1 MPWEY
6 CGIALCSTLLSYN
19 TVHYCG
25 NPGKMNQCSRQR
37 GLDWPMCHKTHN
49 NCFKLSVS
57 DNHCNTFTCQFFTV
71 SLFYTTWAA
80 STRLDNFA
88 ASLFHFLFMWSK
100 KTSVWLL
107 RNTSLS
113 LLKVQE
119 AHNNLA
125 IFQGCNFGAFYLASE
140 LKNIS
145 FLPGVNPPLTAA
157 FTLTIQYS
165 TLETFQWPLVA
176 IKYLIY
182 YNNLFEKIWDQLEN
196 FALRLFRGS
205 HGFNPGGGPAP
216 LGPPLYFPD
225 CRDPVAL
232 VDRGFDAAT
241 SAMWLK
247 HGWNN
252 DANEGSKSELNRF
265 QSLGRWGGG
274 RGGGGGAATS
284 MIGCPSTQSSRQTPW
299 HLVQL
304 TIKVSVRLK
313 PLPSPPSTHTHT
325 QCSGWGLGMTGC
337 SRNAVVSVWLLAD
350 LSVSLRC
357 VWQRLTCR
365 VTDWTQPR
373 KWKRDQRFCFSFG
386 ISFMLEILEAPVGFS
401 SQWLCSGIC
410 IF

>member
-6 CGIALCSTLLSYN
+6 CGIASCSTLLSYN

-25 NPGKMNQCSRQR
+25 NPGKMSVS
-37 GLDWPMCHKTHN
+37 MCHKTHN

-57 DNHCNTFTCQFFTV
+57 DNHCNTFTCQFFTM
-71 SLFYTTWAA
+71 SLFYTTWTA

-125 IFQGCNFGAFYLASE
+125 RFQGCNFGAFYLASE

-145 FLPGVNPPLTAA
+145 FLPGVKPPLTAA

-205 HGFNPGGGPAP
+205 HGFNRGGSSPPPGPPCISQTAVTQLHSSIEVSTRQRRPCDSNMVGITMLMRAVKVSWTGFSRWAGEGGPGGEG
-216 LGPPLYFPD
+216 
-225 CRDPVAL
+225 R
-232 VDRGFDAAT
+232 RHQWSAARQ
-241 SAMWLK
+241 
-247 HGWNN
+247 H
-252 DANEGSKSELNRF
+252 RV
-265 QSLGRWGGG
+265 LGR
-274 RGGGGGAATS
+274 
-284 MIGCPSTQSSRQTPW
+284 
-299 HLVQL
+299 H
-304 TIKVSVRLK
+304 
-313 PLPSPPSTHTHT
+313 
-325 QCSGWGLGMTGC
+325 
-337 SRNAVVSVWLLAD
+337 
-350 LSVSLRC
+350 
-357 VWQRLTCR
+357 
-365 VTDWTQPR
+365 
-373 KWKRDQRFCFSFG
+373 RD
-386 ISFMLEILEAPVGFS
+386 ISYS
-401 SQWLCSGIC
+401 
-410 IF
+410 